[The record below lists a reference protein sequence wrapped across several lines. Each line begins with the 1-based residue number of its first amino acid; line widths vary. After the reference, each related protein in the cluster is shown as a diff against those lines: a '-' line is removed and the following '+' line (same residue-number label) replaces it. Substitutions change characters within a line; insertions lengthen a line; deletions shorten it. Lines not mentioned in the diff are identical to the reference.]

1 MVPTPAGFF
10 ALISVAVLSV
20 LLIRGQR
27 EQALQ
32 EAIHGSEN
40 LAEIIHLSLD
50 HEMRINRRDE
60 LRDMLS
66 SVGEQLDIEAVR
78 IYNKDGAIA
87 YSTNSEEV
95 GEVVDIAS
103 DACVACHAG
112 PVPVDELDPE
122 DRSRVYGAQ
131 NGSTLLGTIRVI
143 RNEEG
148 CQGSGCHASMV
159 EQRVLGVMDVI
170 VDMAPHRSRVASATM
185 PARVTP
191 K

>member
-1 MVPTPAGFF
+1 MPLRTLSARIAAPAGFF

-20 LLIRGQR
+20 LLIGGQR

-50 HEMRINRRDE
+50 HEMRINQRDQ
-60 LRDMLS
+60 LRAMMS
-66 SVGEQLDIEAVR
+66 SVGENLDIEAVR

-87 YSTNSEEV
+87 YSSRPEEV

-112 PVPVDELDPE
+112 PRKSVV
-122 DRSRVYGAQ
+122 
-131 NGSTLLGTIRVI
+131 
-143 RNEEG
+143 
-148 CQGSGCHASMV
+148 
-159 EQRVLGVMDVI
+159 
-170 VDMAPHRSRVASATM
+170 
-185 PARVTP
+185 
-191 K
+191 